1 MTASSHTVAP
11 GQRRIRYPDLTA
23 GLYLDRA
30 PSHVPDGGMS
40 ACNNV
45 RIESGKLRNDF
56 LGWSTFGNVT
66 GPDHATNDV
75 LIIDEHIASDG
86 VRQLIVGTDEHLFTW
101 DGTEFLFLTPDYS
114 VGTATTTSGSP
125 IVTGGTAWDVN
136 VAVGDWFSLGIANDR
151 TLGATPSSK
160 WFQIIA
166 VDGGGTQIT
175 VDQNM
180 PTNTTTVYTILKV
193 FSGTTGD
200 IWSADMFRDA
210 PSNEDLWIAT
220 NGSEIVKWDGA
231 ADEVTE
237 LSLGFT
243 CKIVRYFKNT
253 MWYGNLV
260 IGGNTFPGSVRT
272 SALTD
277 PENVS
282 TLEATEIK
290 ISDESPLLALERLSD
305 AMACY
310 AQDSVNVVH
319 SVDSPVFWNITTAL
333 PDIGIIGERAIVN
346 FGNFHEFLAE
356 DRAYR
361 FDGVSEVEIGRHVL
375 REVLK
380 SIDPNRLEKAIGYI
394 DTARGDVL
402 WVIPLSTDGAAAGE
416 APVSA
421 YVSHFDEAS
430 RNKPIPYTKRDLP
443 AVSIGASVDTDTSL
457 FSELTTGF
465 DTFDRTW
472 ANFSSA
478 TPLLL
483 FGESDGKVRI
493 LNAKNRKG
501 SVGLVSTARFA
512 RRPVIDGDR
521 NGRVIRVEPVTM
533 KDATA
538 TDYTLDV
545 KVYTSDYEDGD
556 SALAATGNFDLT
568 QATRRFVSIG
578 KPGRHVEIEFGA
590 DGTLDPKDRQFQLS
604 SFAIVASP
612 IGRR

>member
-1 MTASSHTVAP
+1 
-11 GQRRIRYPDLTA
+11 
-23 GLYLDRA
+23 
-30 PSHVPDGGMS
+30 MS

-45 RIESGKLRNDF
+45 RIESGKIRNDF
-56 LGWSTFGNVT
+56 LGWSQFGNVS
-66 GPDHATNDV
+66 GPSHAVDDV

-86 VRQLIVGTDEHLFTW
+86 VRQLIVGTAENLFVW

-114 VGTATTTSGSP
+114 TGTATTVLGSP
-125 IVTGGTAWDVN
+125 IVTGGTDWDVN
-136 VAVGDWFSLGIANDR
+136 VSPGDWFHIGNANKR
-151 TLGATPSSK
+151 TILPTGG
-160 WFQIIA
+160 WFQVVS
-166 VDGGGTQIT
+166 VDSASQIT
-175 VDQNM
+175 LNANM
-180 PTNTTTVYTILKV
+180 VITNTLVYTILKV
-193 FSGTTGD
+193 FTGTKAD

-220 NGSEIVKWDGA
+220 NGSEIVKWDGS

-260 IGGNTFPGSVRT
+260 ISGNTFPGSVRT
-272 SALTD
+272 SAQTD
-277 PENVS
+277 PENVT

-375 REVLK
+375 REVLRG
-380 SIDPNRLEKAIGYI
+380 IDPNRLEKAIGYI

-402 WVIPLSTDGAAAGE
+402 WVIPLTTDGVDAGE

-430 RNKPIPYTKRDLP
+430 GNKPIPYTKRDLP

-457 FSELTTGF
+457 FSELTDGF
-465 DTFDRTW
+465 NAYEQTW

-483 FGESDGKVRI
+483 FGQSDGKVRT
-493 LNAKNRKG
+493 LNSKNKKLG
-501 SVGLVSTARFA
+501 TGIISTARFA

-521 NGRVIRVEPVTM
+521 NGRIIRVEPVTS

-538 TDYTLDV
+538 TDFTLDV

-556 SALAATGNFDLT
+556 SELAATANFDLT
-568 QATRRFVSIG
+568 HGTRRHVSIG
-578 KPGRHVEIEFGA
+578 KPGRHVEIEFGT
-590 DGTLDPKDRQFQLS
+590 DGTLDPKARQFQLS
-604 SFAIVASP
+604 SFAVVASP

>member
-1 MTASSHTVAP
+1 MTASSHIVAP
-11 GQRRIRYPDLTA
+11 GQRRIKYPDLTA
-23 GLYLDRA
+23 GLYLDRT

-56 LGWSTFGNVT
+56 LGWQTFGNVT
-66 GPDHATNDV
+66 GPAHAVSDV

-86 VRQLIVGTDEHLFTW
+86 VRQLIVGTDEHLFAW

-114 VGTATTTSGSP
+114 VGTATSTTGSP
-125 IVTGGTAWDVN
+125 IVTGGTDWDVN
-136 VAVGDWFSLGIANDR
+136 VSAGDWFNFGTANNRSMSPAANWLQVVSTTSTTMTMSTNLGITD
-151 TLGATPSSK
+151 
-160 WFQIIA
+160 
-166 VDGGGTQIT
+166 TQPYT
-175 VDQNM
+175 V
-180 PTNTTTVYTILKV
+180 LKV
-193 FSGTTGD
+193 FSGTKAD

-220 NGSEIVKWDGA
+220 NGTEIVKWDGA

-277 PENVS
+277 PENVT

-310 AQDSVNVVH
+310 AEDSVNVVH

-402 WVIPLSTDGAAAGE
+402 WVIPLSTDGAGAGE

-430 RNKPIPYTKRDLP
+430 GNKPIPYTKRDLP
-443 AVSIGASVDTDTSL
+443 AVSIGASVDTDTST
-457 FSELTTGF
+457 FAELDDANGF
-465 DTFDRTW
+465 AAYDRTW

-483 FGESDGKVRI
+483 FGEADGKVRVM
-493 LNAKNRKG
+493 NAKNRKG
-501 SVGLVSTARFA
+501 GVGIVSTARFA

-538 TDYTLDV
+538 TDYTMDV

-556 SALAATGNFDLT
+556 SILAATGNFDLT
-568 QATRRFVSIG
+568 HGTRRYVSIG
-578 KPGRHVEIEFGA
+578 KPGRHVEVEFGA

>member
-11 GQRRIRYPDLTA
+11 GQRRIKYPDLTA
-23 GLYLDRA
+23 GLYLDRS

-56 LGWSTFGNVT
+56 LGWKTFGSVT
-66 GPDHATNDV
+66 GPAHAVNDV

-86 VRQLIVGTDEHLFTW
+86 VRQLIVGTDENLFTW

-114 VGTATTTSGSP
+114 TGTATTTLGSP
-125 IVTGGTAWDVN
+125 IVTGGTDWDVN
-136 VAVGDWFSLGIANDR
+136 VSVGDWFHLGNANKR
-151 TLGATPSSK
+151 TLEPTSGWVQVIT
-160 WFQIIA
+160 
-166 VDGGGTQIT
+166 VDPGGTQIT
-175 VDQNM
+175 LDTNM
-180 PTNTTTVYTILKV
+180 VVTNTLPYTVLNV
-193 FSGTTGD
+193 FSGTKAD

-260 IGGNTFPGSVRT
+260 ISGDTFPGSVRT

-277 PENVS
+277 PENVT

-310 AQDSVNVVH
+310 AEDSVNVVH

-333 PDIGIIGERAIVN
+333 PAIGIIGERAIVN

-361 FDGVSEVEIGRHVL
+361 FDGVSEVEIGSHVL

-394 DTARGDVL
+394 DRARGDVL

-430 RNKPIPYTKRDLP
+430 GNKPIPYTKRDLP

-457 FSELTTGF
+457 FSELPDGF
-465 DTFDRTW
+465 DDYERTW

-483 FGESDGKVRI
+483 FGEANGKVRV
-493 LNAKNRKG
+493 LNGKNRKVG
-501 SVGLVSTARFA
+501 VGLISTARFA

-521 NGRVIRVEPVTM
+521 NGRVIRVEPVTS

-578 KPGRHVEIEFGA
+578 KPGRHVEIEFGS
-590 DGTLDPKDRQFQLS
+590 DGTLEPKDRQFQLS